1 MGMHA
6 FNAKIV
12 FIWCFWYDEKKWALQ
27 RRIERFFSFFFTT
40 YPTIDRFGPCWLEGP
55 MLKFLFISC
64 QITGFGSS
72 KRSSTPR
79 SSQPSLLCRAA
90 SAVVF
95 LVMSTMMTKKRFVS
109 WLKTKLATI
118 WVTPKSQ
125 AKNSGSSLYYTEW
138 QICRQRPTDI
148 TLFYSFLGIFMPHIK
163 VEGKV
168 WVLFSVV
175 NMGLE

>member
-1 MGMHA
+1 MLL
-6 FNAKIV
+6 
-12 FIWCFWYDEKKWALQ
+12 IWWKKMSSATGGLND
-27 RRIERFFSFFFTT
+27 FFLLFY

-79 SSQPSLLCRAA
+79 SSRPFLLCRAA

-168 WVLFSVV
+168 WVLFFCCWYGIR
-175 NMGLE
+175 MGKKW

>member
-12 FIWCFWYDEKKWALQ
+12 FYLMFLIWWKKLSSATGGLND
-27 RRIERFFSFFFTT
+27 FFLLFY

-79 SSQPSLLCRAA
+79 SSRPFLLCHSQCSGVPSDVDDDDKEAFC
-90 SAVVF
+90 VVIENEIGNH
-95 LVMSTMMTKKRFVS
+95 LSH
-109 WLKTKLATI
+109 
-118 WVTPKSQ
+118 SQ
-125 AKNSGSSLYYTEW
+125 VPSKEFW
-138 QICRQRPTDI
+138 II
-148 TLFYSFLGIFMPHIK
+148 TLLYWTADL
-163 VEGKV
+163 
-168 WVLFSVV
+168 
-175 NMGLE
+175 

>member
-12 FIWCFWYDEKKWALQ
+12 FYLMLLIWWKKLSSLLSATGGLNN
-27 RRIERFFSFFFTT
+27 FFLLFY

-79 SSQPSLLCRAA
+79 SSRPFLLCRSQCSGVPSDVDDDDKEAFC
-90 SAVVF
+90 VVIENEIGNH
-95 LVMSTMMTKKRFVS
+95 LSH
-109 WLKTKLATI
+109 
-118 WVTPKSQ
+118 SQ
-125 AKNSGSSLYYTEW
+125 VPSKEFWIITLLYW
-138 QICRQRPTDI
+138 NGRSVDKVRPTSH
-148 TLFYSFLGIFMPHIK
+148 YSIL
-163 VEGKV
+163 
-168 WVLFSVV
+168 S
-175 NMGLE
+175 